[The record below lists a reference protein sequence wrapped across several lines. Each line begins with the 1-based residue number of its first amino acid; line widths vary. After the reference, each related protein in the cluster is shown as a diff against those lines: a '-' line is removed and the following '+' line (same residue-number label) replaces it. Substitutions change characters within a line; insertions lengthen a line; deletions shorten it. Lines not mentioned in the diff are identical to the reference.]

1 MSTKNEQLFIVL
13 SRVTTLLHR
22 NLEKLFCKHHLTST
36 QFSILEVLHSKGD
49 LCVKDIQQAI
59 LSTAGNVPVVINN
72 LEKLGYVTKKT
83 DQNDKRITRVSLT
96 PNGKEKVAILYPL
109 QQELLN
115 TLLSTVDAK
124 DTTQLLQLLLP
135 LYRQL
140 KV

>member
-22 NLEKLFCKHHLTST
+22 KLERLFREHHLTST
-36 QFSILEVLHSKGD
+36 QFSILEVLYSKGD
-49 LCVKDIQQAI
+49 LCIKDIQNAI

-72 LEKLGYVTKKT
+72 LEKLGYITKNT
-83 DQNDKRITRVSLT
+83 DDTDKRITRVTLT
-96 PNGKEKVAILYPL
+96 PSGKEKVTVLYPL

-115 TLLSTVDAK
+115 TLLANVDTK
-124 DTTQLLQLLLP
+124 ETTQLLLP

-140 KV
+140 KE